1 MVLIVEL
8 TGKDPLYTGKDPLY
22 TVFGT
27 DSFPRSGSALRLRIA
42 QAGGPL
48 GGQKSLIDAIIAS
61 LFPAS
66 EVPARTEVT
75 LFGRTTYG
83 TILYTFL
90 PPRIRM
96 NDSLG
101 RKRESR
107 RCAKIT
113 TLDCYAP
120 PIHASNQTQRREKPS
135 P

>member
-8 TGKDPLYTGKDPLY
+8 TGKDPLY

-61 LFPAS
+61 PFLAP
-66 EVPARTEVT
+66 EVLARTEVT

-83 TILYTFL
+83 TTLQTSRPL
-90 PPRIRM
+90 RIRR
-96 NDSLG
+96 NVWLG
-101 RKRESR
+101 RKRENR
-107 RCAKIT
+107 RCAKIS
-113 TLDCYAP
+113 TLDCHAP
-120 PIHASNQTQRREKPS
+120 PIHTPDQTQRGEIPS